1 MEKDVRGNITLAVK
15 DTIGKAHLIEHGIL
29 RLDMEKVRSI
39 VVYKESDSFRS
50 EYIRDEYTWLFTET
64 MYDEDT
70 EICTTCGYDKNDKD
84 IDHSNCTTSIYSEES
99 IMDYIRDIIDK
110 NKEDPDD
117 PYIIQINGTKFKVL

>member
-1 MEKDVRGNITLAVK
+1 MEKELTKEVFTVTDKT
-15 DTIGKAHLIEHGIL
+15 GKVHIVDNGVLH
-29 RLDMEKVRSI
+29 LDMENVRSI
-39 VVYKESDSFRS
+39 IVYKESESFRS
-50 EYIRDEYTWLFTET
+50 EYIRDEFTWLFTET